1 MATITI
7 SFTILVTTSLLI
19 ISILTLLKR
28 PSNSSSSSSKPP
40 ARLPPGPWALPV
52 IGNLHQMA
60 IGSSVPHRRLRDLAK
75 QHGPLMRLRF
85 GEVPIVVVSSA
96 EWAKLLLQTHDVH
109 FLDRPLLPAARI
121 IFYGGRDMGFT
132 PYGEY
137 WRQMRKVCNMGLL
150 GATRVKSLLQPTM
163 EQEVS
168 KLVAQTRAAAAAA
181 GPINLSVVLFDLGS
195 CVNSRVVLGMSAVRQ
210 EQVGLFF
217 SLTKQLMKALGG
229 FSLVDMFPSSDLL
242 RRLTG
247 AHAELKKLHAAVD
260 AILETIISDHEAKRS
275 SAAMNDEEEEE
286 DQDLVDF
293 LDILMAGTNTWN
305 AVIEWALSE
314 MLKNPRIMKK
324 AQDEV
329 RQLVFNGKGDI
340 VDEACINQL
349 HYLQLVVTETLRLHP
364 SGPLNVPRE
373 NQETVVIQ
381 GYRIPAKKRFLN
393 TCTDY
398 KGLHFQFI
406 PFGAGRRMC
415 PGVHYGTTI
424 AKLVLANLLYHF
436 DWELANGVKP
446 QDLDMEER
454 LGLDLRR
461 KNDLVIIP
469 IPYHHQAA

>member
-1 MATITI
+1 
-7 SFTILVTTSLLI
+7 
-19 ISILTLLKR
+19 
-28 PSNSSSSSSKPP
+28 
-40 ARLPPGPWALPV
+40 
-52 IGNLHQMA
+52 MA

-121 IFYGGRDMGFT
+121 I
-132 PYGEY
+132 
-137 WRQMRKVCNMGLL
+137 L
-150 GATRVKSLLQPTM
+150 

-293 LDILMAGTNTWN
+293 LLNLKENKDLGFPFTNVEIKSVIFTNTWN

-329 RQLVFNGKGDI
+329 RQLVFN
-340 VDEACINQL
+340 EACINQL

-381 GYRIPAKKRFLN
+381 GYRIPAKTKVIFNSWAIGRDPNHWTDPETFYPERFLN

>member
-1 MATITI
+1 
-7 SFTILVTTSLLI
+7 
-19 ISILTLLKR
+19 
-28 PSNSSSSSSKPP
+28 
-40 ARLPPGPWALPV
+40 
-52 IGNLHQMA
+52 MA

-150 GATRVKSLLQPTM
+150 GATRVKSLHPTM

-293 LDILMAGTNTWN
+293 LLNLKENKDLGFPFTNVEIKSVIFDILMAGTNTWN

-381 GYRIPAKKRFLN
+381 GYRIPAKTKVIFNSWAIGRDPNHWTDPETFYPERFLN

>member
-1 MATITI
+1 
-7 SFTILVTTSLLI
+7 
-19 ISILTLLKR
+19 
-28 PSNSSSSSSKPP
+28 
-40 ARLPPGPWALPV
+40 
-52 IGNLHQMA
+52 
-60 IGSSVPHRRLRDLAK
+60 
-75 QHGPLMRLRF
+75 
-85 GEVPIVVVSSA
+85 
-96 EWAKLLLQTHDVH
+96 
-109 FLDRPLLPAARI
+109 
-121 IFYGGRDMGFT
+121 
-132 PYGEY
+132 
-137 WRQMRKVCNMGLL
+137 
-150 GATRVKSLLQPTM
+150 
-163 EQEVS
+163 
-168 KLVAQTRAAAAAA
+168 
-181 GPINLSVVLFDLGS
+181 
-195 CVNSRVVLGMSAVRQ
+195 
-210 EQVGLFF
+210 
-217 SLTKQLMKALGG
+217 
-229 FSLVDMFPSSDLL
+229 
-242 RRLTG
+242 
-247 AHAELKKLHAAVD
+247 
-260 AILETIISDHEAKRS
+260 
-275 SAAMNDEEEEE
+275 MNDEEEEE

-293 LDILMAGTNTWN
+293 LLNLKENKDLGFPFTNVEIKSVIFDILMAGTNTWN

-381 GYRIPAKKRFLN
+381 GYRIPAKTKVIFNSWAIGRDPNHWTDPETFYPERFLN